1 MNTLEANSIRIGNS
15 DGEMLG
21 MDILS
26 NLALT
31 LKARNP
37 VPSAFGNFD
46 IINRKAAPLH

>member
-1 MNTLEANSIRIGNS
+1 
-15 DGEMLG
+15 MLG

-37 VPSAFGNFD
+37 VPSAFE
-46 IINRKAAPLH
+46 

>member
-1 MNTLEANSIRIGNS
+1 MKTLEANSIRIGNN

-37 VPSAFGNFD
+37 VPSAFE
-46 IINRKAAPLH
+46 